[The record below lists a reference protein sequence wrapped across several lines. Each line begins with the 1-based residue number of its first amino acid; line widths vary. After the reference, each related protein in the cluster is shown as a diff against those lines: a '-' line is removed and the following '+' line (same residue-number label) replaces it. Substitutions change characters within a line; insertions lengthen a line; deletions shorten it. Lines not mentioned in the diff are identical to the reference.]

1 MSDEHPHVQLGSH
14 SLPVYRQPFTRI
26 TKRLGRVMDAVRGA
40 ADPDTGEVDTA
51 AFVLGLGD
59 RVYET
64 IETFIPNLP
73 DRMPQYEFMGYPDR
87 ESYERGEEP
96 PDQTHETKNRAPSF
110 PELLDAFEAFI
121 EVNGGKRL
129 LDMLGKVFDPAML
142 RAEMSLMLSDWRER
156 AGSTG
161 SPSSPGPSTRSPQ
174 NGSTT
179 TGPTGE
185 PLAASQ
191 PLASGSPTLN

>member
-1 MSDEHPHVQLGSH
+1 MSEHPHVQLGSH
-14 SLPVYRQPFTRI
+14 SLPVYPQPQNRVI
-26 TKRLGRVMDAVRGA
+26 RRLGRVLDAM
-40 ADPDTGEVDTA
+40 TGLSASGGQVDVA

-59 RVYET
+59 RLYET

-87 ESYERGEEP
+87 ESFERGEEP

-110 PELLDAFEAFI
+110 PEILDAFEVVI
-121 EVNGGKRL
+121 EVNGGKRFV
-129 LDMLGKVFDPAML
+129 DFLGSLFDL
-142 RAEMSLMLSDWRER
+142 KILKAEMTMLLSDSLNPP
-156 AGSTG
+156 AASTG
-161 SPSSPGPSTRSPQ
+161 SPSSPGPSTGSHQ

-179 TGPTGE
+179 TAPTGE